1 MITKELAALMALRVY
16 EQGVNVQE
24 NYPAFP
30 YQDWAKLDN
39 PLPVTDGF
47 SYGVFKN
54 TTTNE
59 IVISYRGTDGAVGM
73 MGADGASN
81 LGLTLGQGTSQ
92 STQAAKV
99 YVKVLEL
106 YGSDTNGSN
115 ISFTGH
121 SLGGGLA
128 GLMSVWFNRPAIV
141 FDPAPF
147 QLAALF
153 PGTVNDLI
161 NVLGGA
167 TPLALLNYQVNII
180 GSFAS
185 REAAVASH
193 FALGEFLSVTRST
206 ANTIYGTNTPYT
218 FGNQNVGA
226 FAMHSQAL
234 LVAGILSPAFMQATV
249 TVQSSLPI
257 IMSGTFYSKEPD
269 GSTERNFVLDLI
281 RSEQTTPNDSK
292 LDNFAE
298 DLQKLGTNLAGLSAK
313 AQDALI
319 AQGIEWYY
327 WQGTNYAGQNF
338 FIDNGQA
345 GLLQYTSAVGAAL
358 PGALNKATTYTQ
370 KWLSEVYVAHGG
382 AAGFPP
388 FGTLFDQWSVATSST
403 AVTVTARDANKTQ
416 IYIGQGGGDTFT
428 AGNAGDVILAGGGND
443 TLNGGTGYDLLYGGA
458 GQDTYNFTGTF
469 GGDKILDADGTGEIK
484 VDGAPALTGGKKL
497 SADLDIWESD
507 NGLYRYSQ
515 MGGNLIITKGSKAGV
530 DEMKGSITV
539 QGWTAGQLGIN
550 LGSEVITAPE
560 VDKTY
565 NGDQRAPITAA
576 GSSTYNW
583 SVTTW
588 AVDGTLTG
596 GVATTGIER
605 DAPNMSNLGINC
617 AKLTNVEEN
626 SASGLVCVGSI
637 AIVNIAMN
645 FFEPC
650 YRSAFAGNARA
661 DGRGRK
667 RCRRRNGQVN
677 LRRRSHAALRDFK
690 CKA

>member
-1 MITKELAALMALRVY
+1 MISKEVAAVLALRVY
-16 EQGVNVQE
+16 EQGVNPLLNLPFE
-24 NYPAFP
+24 P
-30 YQDWAKLDN
+30 QDWIKIDPN
-39 PLPVTDGF
+39 PLPVTAGF
-47 SYGVFKN
+47 AYGVFRN
-54 TTTNE
+54 TVTNE
-59 IVISYRGTDGAVGM
+59 VVISYRGTDGAVGM

-313 AQDALI
+313 RS
-319 AQGIEWYY
+319 EERR
-327 WQGTNYAGQNF
+327 
-338 FIDNGQA
+338 
-345 GLLQYTSAVGAAL
+345 VG
-358 PGALNKATTYTQ
+358 K
-370 KWLSEVYVAHGG
+370 E
-382 AAGFPP
+382 
-388 FGTLFDQWSVATSST
+388 
-403 AVTVTARDANKTQ
+403 
-416 IYIGQGGGDTFT
+416 
-428 AGNAGDVILAGGGND
+428 
-443 TLNGGTGYDLLYGGA
+443 
-458 GQDTYNFTGTF
+458 
-469 GGDKILDADGTGEIK
+469 
-484 VDGAPALTGGKKL
+484 
-497 SADLDIWESD
+497 
-507 NGLYRYSQ
+507 
-515 MGGNLIITKGSKAGV
+515 
-530 DEMKGSITV
+530 
-539 QGWTAGQLGIN
+539 
-550 LGSEVITAPE
+550 
-560 VDKTY
+560 
-565 NGDQRAPITAA
+565 
-576 GSSTYNW
+576 
-583 SVTTW
+583 
-588 AVDGTLTG
+588 
-596 GVATTGIER
+596 
-605 DAPNMSNLGINC
+605 C
-617 AKLTNVEEN
+617 A
-626 SASGLVCVGSI
+626 
-637 AIVNIAMN
+637 
-645 FFEPC
+645 
-650 YRSAFAGNARA
+650 
-661 DGRGRK
+661 
-667 RCRRRNGQVN
+667 
-677 LRRRSHAALRDFK
+677 
-690 CKA
+690 

>member
-16 EQGVNVQE
+16 EQGVDTPE
-24 NYPAFP
+24 NLPVFP
-30 YQDWAKLDN
+30 YQDWIKIEPN

-47 SYGVFKN
+47 AYGVFRN
-54 TTTNE
+54 TVTNE
-59 IVISYRGTDGAVGM
+59 VVISYRGTDGAVGM

-507 NGLYRYSQ
+507 NGFYRYSQ
-515 MGGNLIITKGSKAGV
+515 MGCNLTLLERLAEAGF
-530 DEMKGSITV
+530 DHDASN
-539 QGWTAGQLGIN
+539 APN
-550 LGSEVITAPE
+550 LG
-560 VDKTY
+560 
-565 NGDQRAPITAA
+565 
-576 GSSTYNW
+576 
-583 SVTTW
+583 
-588 AVDGTLTG
+588 
-596 GVATTGIER
+596 
-605 DAPNMSNLGINC
+605 MNC
-617 AKLTNVEEN
+617 LETNCFEEN
-626 SASGLVCVGSI
+626 EASSLVFAANL
-637 AIVNIAMN
+637 AIVNIAIE
-645 FFEPC
+645 FSGACHLP
-650 YRSAFAGNARA
+650 AFARNTQA
-661 DGRGRK
+661 DKRGCR
-667 RCRRRNGQVN
+667 RRRRRNGQ
-677 LRRRSHAALRDFK
+677 LYFRRRSDVAMRSLG
-690 CKA
+690 CKV